1 MKSQGFIH
9 QGLKARVLVPLL
21 LLRNKG
27 TLNSG
32 ILVDF
37 KDSASPRKLL
47 TVFATT
53 KTLHTS

>member
-1 MKSQGFIH
+1 MKSQGLVH
-9 QGLKARVLVPLL
+9 QGLKDRELVPLL

-37 KDSASPRKLL
+37 RDSASPGKML

>member
-1 MKSQGFIH
+1 MKSQGLIH
-9 QGLKARVLVPLL
+9 RGLKDQVLVPFL

-37 KDSASPRKLL
+37 KDSTSPRKLL